1 MKILFSMRHV
11 GLVRNFE
18 SVLCRLAERGHE
30 VQIACEGGGPFD
42 QDFVRELRSRY
53 PSLAVVGSRRG
64 ASVWRELAQRIRAA
78 LDYLCYLHPV
88 YRHAPK
94 LRRRVEE
101 RAPSFVV
108 RLSRLPLLRSR
119 LGLRALTA
127 TLSAAERAIPPNR
140 AVKQLIARS
149 QPDLVMVTPLSWFA
163 SPQVD
168 YVRSANA
175 LGIRTALCAASWDSL
190 TTKGSIYELPDLV
203 TVWNQTQKDDAIVL
217 HDVPP
222 ERVAVTGAHT
232 YDHWFEWRASPRE
245 EFCNRIGLAADKP
258 FLLYVC
264 SSRFVAP
271 DEAAFVSRWID
282 HVRGA
287 AHPHLRDAGILI
299 RPHPEN
305 VQAWG
310 PVTRSRQDHVV
321 VWPRAGTTPLTRE
334 AKADY
339 YDSLYHSAAVIGLNT
354 SAFIEAAI
362 VGRPVHA
369 LLPPEFADV
378 QQGTLHFQY
387 LIKANGGILQV
398 SDDVATHL
406 KQLESACSEASERPS
421 RDEQFVE
428 AFVRPHGCE
437 VPSALRLVEAIE
449 RVVQDTRKRAARTPL
464 WMLGWRAV
472 LFPLAVRSEVAFL
485 IAKQRAQGTERIGA
499 AFLRLLL
506 HPKAGLM
513 RLSWLRAAAARLMD
527 AAFRIDACQNFTVRH
542 IVPRVKSDQKE
553 TTTPAKAKHKPR
565 YSAAESHARQLA
577 ERALAR
583 VTGSDKPI
591 LVGPWL
597 GEVGFE
603 VLYWIPFL
611 RWVKESSG
619 VDTSRLIALSRGG
632 TAAWYRNICGS
643 YQEVFDL
650 FPPDQCYE
658 RYLRQAG
665 GHQKQE
671 EIGEFDRDILE
682 RVRRSLGIG
691 EYETL
696 HPSLMYELFF
706 PFWRN
711 QTSIRLLEMLSAY
724 RVFPP
729 VETTDVVGRLP
740 EDYVAV
746 KLYDNASFPN
756 IRANRKIAEDIVD
769 RLTEDTDVILLDTP
783 QRLDDHR
790 PFPIAD
796 RKRLMRID
804 RLVSPANNLAIQTQ
818 IISRARA
825 LVGTFGGFSFLSAF
839 CGVDSVALYSHPTHF
854 RAHHLDVARR
864 VFSTLN
870 GGAFVPLNTAHIELL
885 RDVFSRERSRSL
897 AAGLA
902 RTSAPRFSAPD
913 P

>member
-18 SVLCRLAERGHE
+18 SVLCRLAERGHD
-30 VQIACEGGGPFD
+30 VQIACEGDGPFD
-42 QDFVRELRSRY
+42 QDFVRELRARY
-53 PSLAVVGSRRG
+53 RSLAFVGSRRG
-64 ASVWRELAQRIRAA
+64 TSVWRELAQRMRAG

-88 YRHAPK
+88 YRQAPK

-101 RAPSFVV
+101 RAPSFIV

-119 LGLRALTA
+119 PGLRALTA
-127 TLSAAERAIPPNR
+127 TLSAAERAIPANR
-140 AVKQLIARS
+140 EVKQFIAQS
-149 QPDLVMVTPLSWFA
+149 QPDVVMVTPLSWFA
-163 SPQVD
+163 SSQVD

-175 LGIRTALCAASWDSL
+175 LGIKTALCAASWDSL
-190 TTKGSIYELPDLV
+190 TTKGSIYELPDVV
-203 TVWNQTQKDDAIVL
+203 TVWNQKQKDDAIVL
-217 HDVPP
+217 HDIPA
-222 ERVAVTGAHT
+222 ERVAVTGAHS
-232 YDHWFEWRASPRE
+232 YDHWFEWYASPRE
-245 EFCNRIGLAADKP
+245 EFCNRIGLAADKA

-282 HVRGA
+282 DVRA
-287 AHPHLRDAGILI
+287 ANHPRLRDAGILI

-305 VQAWG
+305 SQAWG
-310 PVTRSRQDHVV
+310 RVTRSRHDNVV

-369 LLPPEFADV
+369 MLVPEFADV
-378 QQGTLHFQY
+378 QEGTLHFQY

-406 KQLESACSEASERPS
+406 EQLESACMEASESPS
-421 RDEQFVE
+421 RDERFVE

-437 VPSALRLVEAIE
+437 VASALRLVEAIE
-449 RVVQDTRKRAARTPL
+449 RVAQDARKRAARTPL
-464 WMLGWRAV
+464 WIHAWRAV
-472 LFPLAVRSEVAFL
+472 LFPLAVRSELAFL
-485 IAKQRAQGTERIGA
+485 IAKQRAKGTDAARTGA

-527 AAFRIDACQNFTVRH
+527 AAFRIDACRNFTVRH
-542 IVPRVKSDQKE
+542 IVPRVMSDQKE
-553 TTTPAKAKHKPR
+553 TTRPGDAKHETR
-565 YSAAESHARQLA
+565 YSAAESHALQLA

-583 VTGSDKPI
+583 VTESDKPI

-611 RWVKESSG
+611 RWVTETSG
-619 VDTSRLIALSRGG
+619 LDTSRLIALSRGG

-650 FPPDQCYE
+650 FPADQSYE
-658 RYLRQAG
+658 RSLRQTR
-665 GHQKQE
+665 GHLKQE
-671 EIGEFDRDILE
+671 EVGEFDRDILE
-682 RVRRSLGIG
+682 QVRRSLGIG

-696 HPSLMYELFF
+696 HPSVMYELYF

-711 QTSIRLLEMLSAY
+711 QASIRLLEMLSAY

-729 VETTDVVGRLP
+729 VDTPDVDGRLP

-746 KLYDNASFPN
+746 KLYDNASFPD
-756 IRANRKIAEDIVD
+756 IRANRKIAEHIVD

-783 QRLDDHR
+783 RPDDHR

-804 RLVSPANNLAIQTQ
+804 QLVSPANNLAIQTQ
-818 IISRARA
+818 ILSRARA
-825 LVGTFGGFSFLSAF
+825 FVGTFGGFSFLSAF
-839 CGVDSVALYSHPTHF
+839 CGVDSVALYSHPTQF

-885 RDVFSRERSRSL
+885 QDVFSRDRPL
-897 AAGLA
+897 AAGGANVSTPIL
-902 RTSAPRFSAPD
+902 D
-913 P
+913 V